1 MAEIER
7 ETDETA
13 DRRRARAETLA
24 RVEKTCW
31 SVRGPVIPPK
41 TKRTLDHFCKNT
53 VSGTPRGPGPR
64 AWAPPARRGGGR
76 AAAGAS
82 SRAVGPWPP
91 CPPRVFLA
99 GGRRA
104 VGTLGG
110 VVCHAPHGARPRR
123 APDDRRRSEARTP
136 RSPDSRT
143 AQHRQPGTQAHAR
156 GTAQPRSLQHRFS
169 HIRPARARRAAPCC
183 PDPVTGT
190 REATRGWN
198 TSHTHGHMDM
208 HHAPQTFGDILPYS
222 AYGPRPV
229 TACSSV
235 PRVCRLTTVCRAAA
249 TPDTLVAHLDVT

>member
-1 MAEIER
+1 M
-7 ETDETA
+7 
-13 DRRRARAETLA
+13 
-24 RVEKTCW
+24 
-31 SVRGPVIPPK
+31 IPPK

-53 VSGTPRGPGPR
+53 VISYLFPVRPGRGRDPRARRPQAEAQRGGVVAGRGPR
-64 AWAPPARRGGGR
+64 ARREC
-76 AAAGAS
+76 S
-82 SRAVGPWPP
+82 
-91 CPPRVFLA
+91 A

-104 VGTLGG
+104 VGRRCATRHTAHDRAARRTTVDGRRLGRRARRTADSPSPN
-110 VVCHAPHGARPRR
+110 APASGIPRPR
-123 APDDRRRSEARTP
+123 P
-136 RSPDSRT
+136 
-143 AQHRQPGTQAHAR
+143 
-156 GTAQPRSLQHRFS
+156 GTAQPRSSAQVLAHNS

-183 PDPVTGT
+183 LDPVTGT

-198 TSHTHGHMDM
+198 ASHTHGHMDM

>member
-1 MAEIER
+1 MRGAR
-7 ETDETA
+7 
-13 DRRRARAETLA
+13 RRRAGGVPGGVVAGR
-24 RVEKTCW
+24 R
-31 SVRGPVIPPK
+31 
-41 TKRTLDHFCKNT
+41 
-53 VSGTPRGPGPR
+53 GPR
-64 AWAPPARRGGGR
+64 ARREC
-76 AAAGAS
+76 S
-82 SRAVGPWPP
+82 
-91 CPPRVFLA
+91 A

-104 VGTLGG
+104 VGRLDGRRLGRRARRAADSPT
-110 VVCHAPHGARPRR
+110 VTASHDRPR
-123 APDDRRRSEARTP
+123 P
-136 RSPDSRT
+136 RP
-143 AQHRQPGTQAHAR
+143 

-183 PDPVTGT
+183 LDPVTGT

-198 TSHTHGHMDM
+198 ASHTHGHMDM